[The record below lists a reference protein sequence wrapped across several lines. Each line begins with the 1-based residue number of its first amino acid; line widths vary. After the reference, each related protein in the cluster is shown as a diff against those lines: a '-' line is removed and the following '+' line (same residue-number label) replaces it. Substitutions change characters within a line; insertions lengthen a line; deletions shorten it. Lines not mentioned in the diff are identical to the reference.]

1 MSTTGAPADVSV
13 AISTM
18 DRADALSRCL
28 LAIWSGRVRPREI
41 VVIDQS
47 GDDHS
52 ERVVR
57 EHAATGLPL
66 RYERMAPRGLGAS
79 QNVAVRSA
87 TSTFVAVTDDD
98 CVVDER
104 WLEVVMRS
112 FASDPA
118 LDVVTGR
125 VLALP
130 AEGERTWPVSLRES
144 TDRMLVHGDAPPWEV
159 GSGNNF
165 TVRRATFLRIGG
177 CDERLGPGSPAKGA
191 VDMDLFYRLLRAGAR
206 IRYEPDAIVRHERQ
220 DYAARLARRPMYGH
234 GMGAMISLRLRDGDS
249 GAVRLFTGWTALRLR
264 LLARAA
270 LRRDGRAAREELVM
284 LRSTIAGL
292 GHGWGA
298 PGEGPMLDHD
308 AAADDVR
315 SP

>member
-1 MSTTGAPADVSV
+1 MSPTREPADVSV

-18 DRADALSRCL
+18 HRADALSRCL
-28 LAIWSGRVRPREI
+28 HAIWRGNVRPREI
-41 VVIDQS
+41 VVVDQS
-47 GDDHS
+47 GDNLS

-57 EHAATGLPL
+57 EHAAAGLPVL
-66 RYERMAPRGLGAS
+66 YERTATPGLGAS
-79 QNVAVRSA
+79 QNVAVRRAS
-87 TSTFVAVTDDD
+87 STFVAVTDDD
-98 CVVDER
+98 CIVDER
-104 WLEVVMRS
+104 WLEVVMRA

-144 TDRMLVHGDAPPWEV
+144 TTRTVFAADAMPWDV

-177 CDERLGPGSPAKGA
+177 CDERLGPGSPARGG

-234 GMGAMISLRLRDGDS
+234 GMGTMVALRFRESDP
-249 GAVRLFTGWTALRLR
+249 GAVRLFTGWIALRLR

-284 LRSTIAGL
+284 LWSRIAGI
-292 GHGWGA
+292 GHGLRA
-298 PGEGPMLDHD
+298 PS
-308 AAADDVR
+308 ADPSTRYAR
-315 SP
+315 SG

>member
-1 MSTTGAPADVSV
+1 MTATVAADVSV
-13 AISTM
+13 AVSTM
-18 DRADALSRCL
+18 HRADALSRCL
-28 LAIWSGRVRPREI
+28 VAIGRGRVQPREI
-41 VVIDQS
+41 VVVDQS
-47 GDDHS
+47 NDDGS
-52 ERVVR
+52 ERAVR
-57 EHAATGLPL
+57 DLAAAGLPL
-66 RYERMAPRGLGAS
+66 RYERMEPRGLGAS
-79 QNVAVRSA
+79 QNVAVRLAS
-87 TSTFVAVTDDD
+87 STFVAVTDDD
-98 CVVDER
+98 CIVDER

-130 AEGERTWPVSLRES
+130 AEGDRTWPVSLRES
-144 TDRMLVHGDAPPWEV
+144 ATRALFHGRAAPWDV

-177 CDERLGPGSPAKGA
+177 CDERLGPGSPAKGG

-234 GMGAMISLRLRDGDS
+234 GMGAMVTLHLRDGDS
-249 GAVRLFTGWTALRLR
+249 GAVRLFTAWTALRLR
-264 LLARAA
+264 LLARAT

-292 GHGWGA
+292 GHGLGA
-298 PGEGPMLDHD
+298 AGAAPIPDRAPAPDD
-308 AAADDVR
+308 AE
-315 SP
+315 SG

>member
-1 MSTTGAPADVSV
+1 MSAAHAPADVSV
-13 AISTM
+13 VISTM
-18 DRADALSRCL
+18 HRADELSRCL
-28 LAIWSGRVRPREI
+28 LAIWRGSVRPREI
-41 VVIDQS
+41 VVVDQS
-47 GDDHS
+47 SDDRS

-57 EHAATGLPL
+57 VHSADGLPL
-66 RYERMAPRGLGAS
+66 RYERMAALGLGAS
-79 QNVAVRSA
+79 QNVAVRTAS
-87 TSTFVAVTDDD
+87 STFVAVTDDD
-98 CVVDER
+98 CIVDQR
-104 WLEVVMRS
+104 WLEVVMRA

-130 AEGERTWPVSLRES
+130 EEGERTWPVSLRES
-144 TDRMLVHGDAPPWEV
+144 TTRALFAGDAQPWDV

-177 CDERLGPGSPAKGA
+177 CDERLGPGSPARGG

-206 IRYEPDAIVRHERQ
+206 IRYEPDAVVRHERQ

-234 GMGAMISLRLRDGDS
+234 GMGAMVSLRLRDGDG
-249 GAVRLFTGWTALRLR
+249 GAVRLFTGWMALRLR

-284 LRSTIAGL
+284 LWSTMAGV
-292 GHGWGA
+292 GHGLGA
-298 PGEGPMLDHD
+298 PG
-308 AAADDVR
+308 ADPSTRCAR
-315 SP
+315 SG

>member
-1 MSTTGAPADVSV
+1 MSLNAAADVSV

-18 DRADALSRCL
+18 DRADALARCL
-28 LAIWSGRVRPREI
+28 AAIGRGRVRPREI
-41 VVIDQS
+41 VVVDQS
-47 GDDHS
+47 DDDRT

-57 EHAATGLPL
+57 DHAATGMPV
-66 RYERMAPRGLGAS
+66 RYERTAPRGLGAS
-79 QNVAVRSA
+79 QNVAIRSA

-98 CVVDER
+98 CIADER

-144 TDRMLVHGDAPPWEV
+144 TTRTLFERHARPWDV

-165 TVRRATFLRIGG
+165 TVRRSTFLRIGG
-177 CDERLGPGSPAKGA
+177 CDERLGPGSPAKGG

-220 DYAARLARRPMYGH
+220 EYAARLARRPMYGR
-234 GMGAMISLRLRDGDS
+234 GMGAMVTLRLREGDS
-249 GAVRLFTGWTALRLR
+249 GVVRVFTDWISLRLR

-270 LRRDGRAAREELVM
+270 LRLDGRAAREELVM
-284 LRSTIAGL
+284 LRSTVGGLAHGL
-292 GHGWGA
+292 GA
-298 PGEGPMLDHD
+298 TGEGPVPDDSTTPDHALSD
-308 AAADDVR
+308 
-315 SP
+315 

>member
-1 MSTTGAPADVSV
+1 MNTTGGPADVSV

-18 DRADALSRCL
+18 HRADELSRCL
-28 LAIWSGRVRPREI
+28 DAIWRGSVRPREI
-41 VVIDQS
+41 VVVDQS
-47 GDDHS
+47 SDDRS

-57 EHAATGLPL
+57 EHAAAGLPI
-66 RYERMAPRGLGAS
+66 RYERMPALGLGAS
-79 QNVAVRSA
+79 QNLAVRGAGSP
-87 TSTFVAVTDDD
+87 FVAVTDDD
-98 CVVDER
+98 CIVDER
-104 WLEVVMRS
+104 WLETVMRA
-112 FASDPA
+112 FASEPA

-144 TDRMLVHGDAPPWEV
+144 TTRAVFAGHAPPWDV

-165 TVRRATFLRIGG
+165 TVRHATFLRVGG
-177 CDERLGPGSPAKGA
+177 CDERLGPGSPARGG

-234 GMGAMISLRLRDGDS
+234 GMGAMISLRFSESDA
-249 GAVRLFTGWTALRLR
+249 GAVRLLASWTLLRLR

-270 LRRDGRAAREELVM
+270 LRRDARGAREELVM
-284 LRSTIAGL
+284 LRSTIAGF
-292 GHGWGA
+292 GHGLRA
-298 PGEGPMLDHD
+298 PS
-308 AAADDVR
+308 ADPSTR
-315 SP
+315 SARSG

>member
-1 MSTTGAPADVSV
+1 MSATGRPADVSV

-18 DRADALSRCL
+18 HRPEELSRCL
-28 LAIWSGRVRPREI
+28 VAVWRGRVRPREI
-41 VVIDQS
+41 VVVDQS
-47 GDDHS
+47 SDDRS
-52 ERVVR
+52 ERVVQ
-57 EHAATGLPL
+57 EHAGAGLPL
-66 RYERMAPRGLGAS
+66 RYERMAALGLGAS

-87 TSTFVAVTDDD
+87 SSTFVAVTDDD
-98 CVVDER
+98 CIVDER
-104 WLEVVMRS
+104 WLEAVMRVV
-112 FASDPA
+112 ASDPA
-118 LDVVTGR
+118 LDAVTGR

-144 TDRMLVHGDAPPWEV
+144 TERAEFTRGAAPWDV

-177 CDERLGPGSPAKGA
+177 CDERLGPGSPAKGG

-220 DYAARLARRPMYGH
+220 DYSARLARRPMYGH
-234 GMGAMISLRLRDGDS
+234 GMGAMASLRLREGDA
-249 GAVRLFTGWTALRLR
+249 GAVGLLAGWMVLRLR

-270 LRRDGRAAREELVM
+270 RRRDGRTAREELVM

-292 GHGWGA
+292 GHGLWVA
-298 PGEGPMLDHD
+298 EAEP
-308 AAADDVR
+308 AADDATASR
-315 SP
+315 DAGSG